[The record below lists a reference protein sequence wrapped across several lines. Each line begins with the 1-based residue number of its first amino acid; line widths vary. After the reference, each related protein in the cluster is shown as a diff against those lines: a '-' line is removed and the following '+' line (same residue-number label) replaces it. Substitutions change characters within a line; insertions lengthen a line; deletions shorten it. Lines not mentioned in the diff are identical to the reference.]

1 MAEHVRQVVVNL
13 AFPVETRQ
21 FRPHDL
27 QQVRLLVR
35 MHAKQ
40 VTKATTALAKRLTK
54 SFKVRLLNLLV
65 EYATEVLLGQ
75 VLKSVNLIVSD

>member
-1 MAEHVRQVVVNL
+1 
-13 AFPVETRQ
+13 
-21 FRPHDL
+21 
-27 QQVRLLVR
+27 

-40 VTKATTALAKRLTK
+40 VTKAAAILAKRLTN

-65 EYATEVLLGQ
+65 EYATEVLFSQ